1 MKKFSIGL
9 CSVSFRKSSP
19 TEILEEMKKV
29 GLEHIEWGSDIHA
42 PADDEESL
50 LNLIKLQRE
59 YGVTSSSYG
68 TYFKV
73 GVHSAEELLPYI
85 RAAKLLGTSV
95 LRIWAGEKNSED
107 FTKEEKEEFFNNCRL
122 LASIA
127 RREGVTLCTECH
139 NKTYTNCFQSTLEL
153 IHAVNSPHFQT
164 YWQPNQFCDE
174 AYNLAAATSL
184 SPYAKNVHVFHW
196 NEKEKFPLARGKE
209 IWKKYLNCFSGNQT
223 LLLEFMPDK
232 KIESL
237 QNEANTLR
245 SILEELK

>member
-29 GLEHIEWGSDIHA
+29 GLDHIEWGSDIHA
-42 PADDEESL
+42 PADDEKSL

-73 GVHSAEELLPYI
+73 GVHPAEELLPYI

-107 FTKEEKEEFFNNCRL
+107 FTKEE
-122 LASIA
+122 
-127 RREGVTLCTECH
+127 TECH

-153 IHAVNSPHFQT
+153 THAVNSPHFQT

-174 AYNLAAATSL
+174 AYNLAAAAAL
-184 SPYAKNVHVFHW
+184 SPYTKNVHVFHW

-209 IWKKYLNCFSGNQT
+209 IWKKYLNCFSGNET

-245 SILEELK
+245 SILEELQ